1 MADFSHSLLKQP
13 AAVAQQCPALAVHS
27 SALHMPSAH
36 SLLKQPA
43 AAAARAVAQQCP
55 ER

>member
-13 AAVAQQCPALAVHS
+13 AAVARQCPALAV
-27 SALHMPSAH
+27 HMPSAH